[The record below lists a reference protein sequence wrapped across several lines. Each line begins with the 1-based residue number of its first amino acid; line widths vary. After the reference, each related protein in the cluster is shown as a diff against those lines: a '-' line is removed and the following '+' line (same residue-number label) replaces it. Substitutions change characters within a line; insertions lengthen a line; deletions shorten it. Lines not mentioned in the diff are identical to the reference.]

1 MPIEGGDMNQ
11 SDFQTLTQLREKR
24 IAIQKEINQ
33 SLQRQIRILEH
44 LKTVRE
50 FSHSIDLL

>member
-1 MPIEGGDMNQ
+1 MNQ
-11 SDFQTLTQLREKR
+11 NDFQTLTQLLEKR
-24 IAIQKEINQ
+24 IAIQKEIAR